1 MGEAHG
7 ELEAVVT
14 GRLEAASTR
23 AGDEV
28 EEEELLS
35 VSASGSPPTE
45 SHLGAGSAAT
55 AGDKGGSPTGSG
67 SSSEHGWALPFG
79 AHAGETKRTCAVCL
93 VGRVWG

>member
-1 MGEAHG
+1 M
-7 ELEAVVT
+7 T

-35 VSASGSPPTE
+35 VSASGSPPAE
-45 SHLGAGSAAT
+45 SRLGAGSGAGAAADT
-55 AGDKGGSPTGSG
+55 GDKGVSPTGSG